1 MSDSQ
6 QLEVTETVPAA
17 PEKVFA
23 LLSDPSRHVEIDGA
37 GMLRGLASGP
47 SPVTGIGDAFVMNM
61 NQDGLGDYQM
71 RSEIVDFEPGRR
83 IVWAPA
89 PYPPHAL
96 RDKIGDVDASGH
108 IWGWELEPTP
118 TGGTRVTHIYDWS
131 GVRDSRALPLFPRV
145 TEEQMAASIA
155 LVADATR

>member
-1 MSDSQ
+1 MSEKRQ
-6 QLEVTETVPAA
+6 VVQGTIAAA
-17 PEKVFA
+17 PEDVFA
-23 LLSDPSRHVEIDGA
+23 VLADPARHTEIDGS
-37 GMLRGLASGP
+37 GMLRGAAGAGGP
-47 SPVTGIGDAFVMNM
+47 VAKVGDTFLMEM

-89 PYPPHAL
+89 LYPPHAL